1 MAQGGS
7 NGPWGKR
14 NEWEEVLSRLPH
26 LPKFMKAGIPGF
38 ILLII
43 IAVWAASGIYIVGPG
58 EQGVVRQFGKV
69 IKKTGSDT
77 SFLFPENG

>member
-43 IAVWAASGIYIVGPG
+43 IAVWAASVPQTAMTKRKGTNMRSMIA
-58 EQGVVRQFGKV
+58 QRRFG
-69 IKKTGSDT
+69 
-77 SFLFPENG
+77 